1 MSIVRQ
7 AALRFGVHN
16 RRRKL
21 AYALWHIR
29 QIGAESVL
37 LVGVHAG
44 HDGVNNLI
52 ERGLASSA
60 PRVVGIG
67 LDEFGPSWLHYR
79 KADALD
85 LPFCDGEFD
94 FVFSNAV
101 IEHVTD
107 QVRFVAEHDRV
118 GRSWM
123 LTTPNRL
130 FPVEAHDH
138 TLFTHWR
145 AGWVSRSGSVT
156 RLLSPGDLRGM
167 LPPDAKVHG
176 RLWPT
181 LVATG
186 GSVSR

>member
-1 MSIVRQ
+1 MSIIRQ

-21 AYALWHIR
+21 ARALRHIR
-29 QIGAESVL
+29 RTGSDSVL

-44 HDGVNNLI
+44 DDGVNNLI
-52 ERGLASSA
+52 ERGLASAAS
-60 PRVVGIG
+60 RVVGIG
-67 LDEFGPSWLHYR
+67 LDEFGPSWLDYW

-85 LPFCDGEFD
+85 LPFRDGEFD

-107 QVRFVAEHDRV
+107 QARFVAEHDRV

-138 TLFTHWR
+138 TLFSHWR
-145 AGWVSRSGSVT
+145 AGWVSRSGTVT
-156 RLLSPGDLRGM
+156 RLLSPGDLRAM
-167 LPPDAKVHG
+167 LPPDAKVRG
-176 RLWPT
+176 WLWPT

-186 GSVSR
+186 GTVSG